1 MPTTFALYNL
11 DELRGAANEGIVIR
25 TADGTEISIRRY
37 GDKTIIWFPFGNKLE
52 PIETVGILG
61 TGFVAI
67 ERPRESKE
75 GAP

>member
-1 MPTTFALYNL
+1 VTTHSLYTL
-11 DELRGAANEGIVIR
+11 DELLRAGNEGIIIR
-25 TADGTEISIRRY
+25 TADGTEISIRQH